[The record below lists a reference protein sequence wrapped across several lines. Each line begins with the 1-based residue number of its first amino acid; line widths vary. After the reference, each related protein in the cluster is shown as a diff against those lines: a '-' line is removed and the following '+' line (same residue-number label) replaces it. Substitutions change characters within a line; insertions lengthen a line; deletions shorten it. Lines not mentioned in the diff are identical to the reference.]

1 MQAST
6 KVLSYSGRI
15 KIFGKSLEWNTDK
28 SFPKVFLMIKR
39 LYMVIMF
46 FFLEMKLVEHSGQ
59 CVEFR
64 PKENYE
70 HCHKY

>member
-6 KVLSYSGRI
+6 KVLSYSGKI

-39 LYMVIMF
+39 LYMVITV
-46 FFLEMKLVEHSGQ
+46 FLEMKLVELSGR

-70 HCHKY
+70 H